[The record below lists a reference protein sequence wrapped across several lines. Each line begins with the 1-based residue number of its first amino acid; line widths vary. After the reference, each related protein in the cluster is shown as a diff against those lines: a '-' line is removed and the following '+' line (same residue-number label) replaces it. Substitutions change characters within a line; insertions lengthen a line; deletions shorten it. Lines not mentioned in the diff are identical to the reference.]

1 MNGYVF
7 FLCQAYKV
15 KYTIIKRISILMMH
29 LATFKPFTTKFREC
43 LHHQNMSH
51 ILFLTVKRIPDFI
64 IYDHL
69 FKLMTFE

>member
-1 MNGYVF
+1 MNGYVL

-15 KYTIIKRISILMMH
+15 KHTIIKRVSILMMY

-43 LHHQNMSH
+43 LCYQNMSH
-51 ILFLTVKRIPDFI
+51 ILLPVKRIPDFI
-64 IYDHL
+64 IIDHL